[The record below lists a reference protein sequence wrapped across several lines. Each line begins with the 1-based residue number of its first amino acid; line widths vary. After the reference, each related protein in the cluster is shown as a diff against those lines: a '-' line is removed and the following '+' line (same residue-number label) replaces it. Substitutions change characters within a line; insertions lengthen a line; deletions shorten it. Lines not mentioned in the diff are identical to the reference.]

1 MRQYENFCVGCPQG
15 CIHCGREHDVLVIS
29 CDKCGE
35 DIVPIYEYK
44 GLELCMDCIME
55 DGEPGECDGCGA
67 NDVLV
72 DGLCRECLVAE
83 LDEIREE

>member
-15 CIHCGREHDVLVIS
+15 CINCGRKNVLVMS

-35 DIVPIYEYK
+35 DITPLYDFM
-44 GLELCMDCIME
+44 GLELCLDCIME
-55 DGEPGECDGCGA
+55 DGKPGECEECGA
-67 NDVLV
+67 NEILV

-83 LDEIREE
+83 LDKVREE